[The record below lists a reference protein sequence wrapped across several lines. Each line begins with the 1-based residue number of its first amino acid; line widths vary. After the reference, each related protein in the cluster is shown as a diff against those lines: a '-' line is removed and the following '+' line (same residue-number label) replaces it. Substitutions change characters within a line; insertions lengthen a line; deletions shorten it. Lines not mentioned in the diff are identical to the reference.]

1 MKNVTLFEKI
11 NSWIA
16 MSITIKLISIGVL
29 ILILLI
35 PMSMIKS
42 LIEEREHTSRDA
54 INEVQQKWG
63 GSQRVCGP
71 ILTVPYKSFYTKIDK
86 DGEEKQFFHTK
97 YAHFLPEEL
106 NISGSV
112 NPEMRNRGIYEI
124 IVYDSQLSLSGSF
137 NKPDFKK
144 LKIDEESVNWENA
157 FLSVGIPDLRGIKE
171 NITVLWN
178 EEQHVFE
185 SGSNLHGILDSGV
198 NAEVGVNQGISGY
211 SFKMNILMNG
221 SKNLSFVPL
230 GKETGVELVSQW
242 PNPSFEGAFL
252 PNKRTV
258 SADGFKSSWKVLNL
272 NRNFPQQWIGD
283 NIKFGASAFGVDL
296 LLPVDQYQKS
306 MRSAKYATLFIGL
319 TFMIFFFVEVKNK
332 KRIHPFQ
339 YILVGLALCVFYTLL
354 ISLSEHINFNLAYV
368 AASLGVISIITAY
381 SRSIFRSG
389 ALMYTMMTFLIA
401 LYAFMF
407 VIIRSQ
413 DFALLIG
420 SLALFIVLG
429 AVMYL
434 SKNIDWYENVEE
446 KLEMG
451 EI

>member
-1 MKNVTLFEKI
+1 
-11 NSWIA
+11 
-16 MSITIKLISIGVL
+16 
-29 ILILLI
+29 
-35 PMSMIKS
+35 
-42 LIEEREHTSRDA
+42 
-54 INEVQQKWG
+54 
-63 GSQRVCGP
+63 
-71 ILTVPYKSFYTKIDK
+71 
-86 DGEEKQFFHTK
+86 
-97 YAHFLPEEL
+97 
-106 NISGSV
+106 
-112 NPEMRNRGIYEI
+112 
-124 IVYDSQLSLSGSF
+124 
-137 NKPDFKK
+137 
-144 LKIDEESVNWENA
+144 
-157 FLSVGIPDLRGIKE
+157 
-171 NITVLWN
+171 
-178 EEQHVFE
+178 
-185 SGSNLHGILDSGV
+185 
-198 NAEVGVNQGISGY
+198 
-211 SFKMNILMNG
+211 
-221 SKNLSFVPL
+221 
-230 GKETGVELVSQW
+230 
-242 PNPSFEGAFL
+242 
-252 PNKRTV
+252 
-258 SADGFKSSWKVLNL
+258 
-272 NRNFPQQWIGD
+272 
-283 NIKFGASAFGVDL
+283 
-296 LLPVDQYQKS
+296 
-306 MRSAKYATLFIGL
+306 L

-368 AASLGVISIITAY
+368 AASLGVISIIMAY